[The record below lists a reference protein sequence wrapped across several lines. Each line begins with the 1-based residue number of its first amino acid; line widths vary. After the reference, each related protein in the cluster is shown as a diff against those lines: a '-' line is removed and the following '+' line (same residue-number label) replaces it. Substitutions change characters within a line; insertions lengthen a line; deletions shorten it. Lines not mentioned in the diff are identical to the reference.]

1 MIMLPPFYSDQK
13 LFLTELERFS
23 ANLIDDFY
31 YYFLTMSNEND
42 TSRKLLRFYNRSE
55 GYFLKDL

>member
-1 MIMLPPFYSDQK
+1 MLPPFYSDQK
-13 LFLTELERFS
+13 LFLTEHELFS

-42 TSRKLLRFYNRSE
+42 TSRKLQRFYNRSE
-55 GYFLKDL
+55 GYFLKEL